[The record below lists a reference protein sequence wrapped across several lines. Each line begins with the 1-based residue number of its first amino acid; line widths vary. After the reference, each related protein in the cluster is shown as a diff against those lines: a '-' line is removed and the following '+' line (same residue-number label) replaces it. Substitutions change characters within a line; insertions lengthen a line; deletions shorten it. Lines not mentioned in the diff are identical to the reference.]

1 MRWAVVGVARSVGGC
16 VTGSKACRLR
26 RFRAPIAWS
35 RMAGSGVCGEGP
47 RGGSVVQGRSGS
59 RVEGG
64 GQQLSRG
71 R

>member
-1 MRWAVVGVARSVGGC
+1 MGVARSVGGC
-16 VTGSKACRLR
+16 VTGSKSCRLR

-59 RVEGG
+59 
-64 GQQLSRG
+64 
-71 R
+71 